1 LLSEQ
6 DSAAARESEIAGNFR
21 QELGPG
27 TAKRIDEQRERK
39 EFDRMTRFRD
49 DLGTRRSRQTHSPD
63 YRAMTEH
70 GEDDL
75 PEPSHGAR
83 RHCLTSELRET
94 FERKGEALVLREILS
109 YHAFEK
115 QQAAVDWLQEKRQA
129 RDRRDVVQFWSIL
142 VPAVV
147 AAVAAVIAAW
157 PIVR

>member
-1 LLSEQ
+1 
-6 DSAAARESEIAGNFR
+6 
-21 QELGPG
+21 
-27 TAKRIDEQRERK
+27 
-39 EFDRMTRFRD
+39 MTRFRD
-49 DLGTRRSRQTHSPD
+49 DLGTRRGWQARAPEHS
-63 YRAMTEH
+63 AMTAH

-109 YHAFEK
+109 YRAYER

-129 RDRRDVVQFWSIL
+129 RDRREAVRFWLTFIPVVIAAAA
-142 VPAVV
+142 AVV
-147 AAVAAVIAAW
+147 AAW